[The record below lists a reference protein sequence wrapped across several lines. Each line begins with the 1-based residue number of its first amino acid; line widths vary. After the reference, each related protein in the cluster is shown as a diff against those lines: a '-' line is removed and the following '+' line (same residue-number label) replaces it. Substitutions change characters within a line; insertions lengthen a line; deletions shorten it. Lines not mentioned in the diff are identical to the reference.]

1 MSIHRSLTTHG
12 VLMGRKTKTIVAFF
26 VALTCATRSNGKRY
40 ADRSDQDPSTYFPLD
55 ENIFASGIEELAKA
69 PADDVSQNVEERVDL
84 LEDGQTFATASP
96 FKSEAGYTGY
106 RRSAYKG
113 DQVVKHKP
121 PSARI
126 PTIKYNASS
135 RYTASFRMETLTQ
148 SEQERPVYSE
158 STNMFV
164 PAKVPATDAVPL
176 KGILRK
182 EPWPAKS
189 ALTKKVQI
197 RKRVSVLFYDP
208 KDGTLSKRPIG
219 PIQKCG
225 TFDDGG
231 GSGGGR
237 FKSTRTLRQ
246 SLRHLFYQ

>member
-1 MSIHRSLTTHG
+1 
-12 VLMGRKTKTIVAFF
+12 MGQKTKTIVAFF
-26 VALTCATRSNGKRY
+26 VALTCVTRSNGKKY

-55 ENIFASGIEELAKA
+55 ENIFMSGIEELAKA
-69 PADDVSQNVEERVDL
+69 AAEEVVQVDEERAEFV
-84 LEDGQTFATASP
+84 EDGGTFATASP
-96 FKSEAGYTGY
+96 FKSETGYTGY

-113 DQVVKHKP
+113 DQAVKKKP
-121 PSARI
+121 PSVRV
-126 PTIKYNASS
+126 PTIKYDASA
-135 RYTASFRMETLTQ
+135 RYTSSFRMDSQTESDQGT
-148 SEQERPVYSE
+148 PFYSE
-158 STNMFV
+158 NTNIFV

-182 EPWPAKS
+182 EPWPAKT
-189 ALTKKVQI
+189 ANTKKVQI

-208 KDGTLSKRPIG
+208 KDGTVSKRPIG

-225 TFDDGG
+225 IFDDCGAIGG
-231 GSGGGR
+231 VNDGGGR